1 MRPEAVQAYGVPLL
15 EALNNIQLPGLPPGS
30 LFQPTIEPPAQ
41 GVPQG
46 ARRPGPTLGNPGRA
60 VQAQPGAQGAPV
72 FAGPTM
78 RTPGLEPIRPVPMPQ
93 ASVPAPTP
101 APMPPA
107 AVPAPMPGPALQ
119 QPPSINPV
127 PPISNGGPDNP
138 FYAES
143 AAAGAA
149 GPRPQA
155 PMPRQGGGGVRP
167 PPRGSDGPVGTDA
180 LNMLSLAA
188 ARGEGPT
195 TDPRLRQADQNIR
208 GAMANPPQY
217 REGGLVMPPGGAM
230 MPPDPFEAM
239 MQGGGEGPGHEMME
253 GGEEG
258 EEDPYAPP
266 GMERP
271 YADAE
276 CGPNPFMPEDQN
288 QGVTGDQVMQNFQ
301 ALPPEAQQMA
311 MTILGGDPMIS
322 SALLAILGP
331 AIEPLLAQAMKA
343 SAAPIAQQN
352 ALPNMLGMGGQPPM
366 MG

>member
-1 MRPEAVQAYGVPLL
+1 MPLAY
-15 EALNNIQLPGLPPGS
+15 
-30 LFQPTIEPPAQ
+30 PPAINP
-41 GVPQG
+41 VPQ
-46 ARRPGPTLGNPGRA
+46 A
-60 VQAQPGAQGAPV
+60 
-72 FAGPTM
+72 
-78 RTPGLEPIRPVPMPQ
+78 
-93 ASVPAPTP
+93 PAPGGL
-101 APMPPA
+101 PMPPA
-107 AVPAPMPGPALQ
+107 INAPPPPTGMMPPMPTGAQGQEMGTGGFAP
-119 QPPSINPV
+119 PV
-127 PPISNGGPDNP
+127 PR
-138 FYAES
+138 A
-143 AAAGAA
+143 
-149 GPRPQA
+149 
-155 PMPRQGGGGVRP
+155 GGGGGMRQP
-167 PPRGSDGPVGTDA
+167 PARGDGGRVGTDA

-217 REGGLVMPPGGAM
+217 REGGLVMPPGGGM

-239 MQGGGEGPGHEMME
+239 MDGG
-253 GGEEG
+253 EG

-276 CGPNPFMPEDQN
+276 CGQSPFMPEDQN
-288 QGVTGDQVMQNFQ
+288 QGVTGDQVMQNFN

-322 SALLAILGP
+322 SALLAMLGP

-343 SAAPIAQQN
+343 SAAPIQQQN